1 MFNAKRSITVKV
13 VAGYLIVAVLAG
25 LAVWYVYNQVIAYS
39 EIAQSNTENNE
50 QLILVSEISTNLN
63 ESENTSRRLIQT
75 GNEEELELYNS
86 QIDTINAKLDKLE
99 ATYTD
104 INLEN
109 EIDSISKLLEL
120 KTENLKE
127 LVALRD
133 TDRNTNYYSK
143 ALRELQNIDV
153 SFKDYN
159 YENRFRNLK
168 PYQKDVLIKWL
179 EYSREDNA
187 EQISTKR
194 LDSLVQSVKKV
205 LTDLEFAN
213 RQFQNEVIQKE
224 NELLG
229 NDVILNQQV
238 QSLLAG
244 LEEKERENSVERAEV
259 FQNMLNK
266 TSNIIIIGGCI
277 ILLIIL
283 YFIINIIGDITRSQR
298 YRMELEEAKDFA
310 ESLLASREQF
320 MAAITHDLRS
330 PLTTVMGYADLIQK
344 TNLDEK
350 QKHYLTQIKKSS
362 EFILRLVNDLL
373 DLSKLEAGKMLIEK
387 LSFNPKKLINDTVSN
402 IIPAEKK
409 KDVEIIVEASEET
422 NAQIQSDPFRIKQIL
437 ANLISNAWKF
447 TEEGS
452 IRIGAELKKDVGE
465 NYLLEIKVK
474 DSGIG
479 ISKEM
484 QESIFEE
491 FSQENSSIEKRF
503 GGSGLGLAITKRLTE
518 LLDGKI
524 SLESEQGKGSEFT
537 ILIPVVK
544 LSEAREEPERK
555 LEKTEENIEVEN
567 LDASGMKALIIDDEP
582 GQLSL
587 TVEVARSMGFEIDT
601 AENGKIGL
609 KKLETGDYDIVLTDI
624 QMPILDGFE
633 LINNIRSRKAYKEL
647 PVIALS
653 GRTDIEREVYTRAGF
668 NNKLLKPYSPQELK
682 ENIAELLNLDINME
696 AEPTAGKIEKLRSD
710 SYDLSDI
717 YEFSGQDED
726 AMYAI
731 IQAFL
736 EGAHTSFEEL
746 KKAYEEQ
753 DKDKMGK
760 LAHRMLPMLRQ
771 MKANEVIMVLM
782 KLEAREDV
790 TRPQFENFERKI
802 KDLLSSLDTNITV

>member
-1 MFNAKRSITVKV
+1 MFNARRSITVKV
-13 VAGYLIVAVLAG
+13 VAGYLIVAVLAA
-25 LAVWYVYNQVIAYS
+25 LAIWYVYDQVIAYS

-75 GNEEELELYNS
+75 GNKEELELYNT
-86 QIDTINAKLDKLE
+86 QIDSVNAKLNRLE
-99 ATYTD
+99 GTYTD
-104 INLEN
+104 INLEH
-109 EIDSISKLLEL
+109 EIDSISKLLEQ

-133 TDRNTNYYSK
+133 SDRNTNYYSK
-143 ALRELQNIDV
+143 ALRELRNIDV

-187 EQISTKR
+187 EQITTKR
-194 LDSLVQSVKKV
+194 LDSLVQSVKRV

-224 NELLG
+224 NELLN
-229 NDVILNQQV
+229 NDMILNQQV
-238 QSLLAG
+238 QSLIAG
-244 LEEKERENSVERAEV
+244 LEEEERQNTVERAEV

-298 YRMELEEAKDFA
+298 YRVQLEEAKDFA
-310 ESLLASREQF
+310 EGLLASREQF

-344 TNLDEK
+344 TELDEK
-350 QKHYLTQIKKSS
+350 QKHYLNQIKKSS

-387 LSFNPKKLINDTVSN
+387 LSFNPKKLIKDTVN
-402 IIPAEKK
+402 NVIPAEKN
-409 KDVEIIVEASEET
+409 KDVEIIIKVSEDT

-452 IRIGAELKKDVGE
+452 ILIAAKLREDSGE

-518 LLDGKI
+518 LLNGKI

-544 LSEAREEPERK
+544 LSEARDDTERDSEEH
-555 LEKTEENIEVEN
+555 EENPD
-567 LDASGMKALIIDDEP
+567 LDVMDATGLNALIIDDEP

-587 TVEVARSMGFEIDT
+587 TVEVARSMGFKIDT
-601 AENGKIGL
+601 AENGKAAL
-609 KKLETGDYDIVLTDI
+609 KHLETNHYDIILTDI
-624 QMPILDGFE
+624 QMPVLDGFA
-633 LINNIRSRKAYKEL
+633 LIDKIRSEKKYEDL

-653 GRTDIEREVYTRAGF
+653 GRTDIEKEVYTRAGF
-668 NNKLLKPYSPQELK
+668 NNKLLKPYKPSELK
-682 ENIAELLNLDINME
+682 QSIANLLDLEIE
-696 AEPTAGKIEKLRSD
+696 ETQAEISSNGKLKSD
-710 SYDLSDI
+710 NYDLSDI
-717 YEFSGQDED
+717 YEFAGQDED
-726 AMYAI
+726 AMNAI

-736 EGAHTSFEEL
+736 DGAHQSMNEL
-746 KKAYEEQ
+746 KNAYQQQ
-753 DKDKMGK
+753 DIDKMGK
-760 LAHRMLPMLRQ
+760 LAHRMLPMLKQ
-771 MKANEVIMVLM
+771 MKANAVVAVLM
-782 KLEAREDV
+782 KLETREEVSKPEFDH
-790 TRPQFENFERKI
+790 FERKI
-802 KDLLSSLDTNITV
+802 NELMSSLDTNITV

>member
-13 VAGYLIVAVLAG
+13 VAGYLIVAVLAA

-39 EIAQSNTENNE
+39 QIAQSNTENNE
-50 QLILVSEISTNLN
+50 QLILVSEISTSLS

-75 GNEEELELYNS
+75 GNKEELELYNT
-86 QIDTINAKLDKLE
+86 QIDTVKAKLDRLE
-99 ATYTD
+99 ATYSNV
-104 INLEN
+104 NLEN
-109 EIDSISKLLEL
+109 EIDSISKLLEQ

-168 PYQKDVLIKWL
+168 PYQKEVLIKWL

-187 EQISTKR
+187 EQITTKR
-194 LDSLVQSVKKV
+194 LDSLVQSVKRV

-224 NELLG
+224 NELLN
-229 NDVILNQQV
+229 NDMILNQQV
-238 QSLLAG
+238 QSLLSG
-244 LEEKERENSVERAEV
+244 LEEKERENTVERAEV

-298 YRMELEEAKDFA
+298 YRVELEEAKDFA

-330 PLTTVMGYADLIQK
+330 PLTTVMGYTDLIQK
-344 TNLDEK
+344 TDLNEK
-350 QKHYLTQIKKSS
+350 QKHYLTQIKRSS

-373 DLSKLEAGKMLIEK
+373 DLSKLEAGKMLIEN
-387 LSFNPKKLINDTVSN
+387 LSFNPKKLIKDTVNN

-409 KDVEIIVEASEET
+409 KNVEIIIETSEET

-452 IRIGAELKKDVGE
+452 ILIAAALKEDQGE
-465 NYLLEIKVK
+465 RYLLEIKVK

-518 LLDGKI
+518 LLKGEI
-524 SLESEQGKGSEFT
+524 ILESEQGKGSEFT

-544 LSEAREEPERK
+544 LSEAREEPERAQ
-555 LEKTEENIEVEN
+555 EQAQ
-567 LDASGMKALIIDDEP
+567 DAEIDKIDATGLKALVVDDEP

-587 TVEVARSMGFEIDT
+587 TIEVARSMGFEIDT
-601 AENGKIGL
+601 AENGKIAL
-609 KKLETGDYDIVLTDI
+609 QKLESSDYDIVLTDI

-633 LINNIRSRKAYKEL
+633 LIDKIRSRKAFKEI

-653 GRTDIEREVYTRAGF
+653 GRTDIEKKVYTRAGF
-668 NNKLLKPYSPQELK
+668 NNKLLKPYKPQELK
-682 ENIAELLNLDINME
+682 KSIANLLDLEIEEEIDTGPENSR
-696 AEPTAGKIEKLRSD
+696 KLQSD
-710 SYDLSDI
+710 SYDLTDI
-717 YEFSGQDED
+717 YEFSGRDED
-726 AMYAI
+726 AMNTI

-736 EGAHTSFEEL
+736 EGAQNSLEEL
-746 KKAYEEQ
+746 RKAYEEQ
-753 DKDKMGK
+753 DRDKLGK
-760 LAHRMLPMLRQ
+760 LAHRMLPMLKQ
-771 MKANEVIMVLM
+771 MKANEVVAVLM

-790 TRPQFENFERKI
+790 TRPQFDHFQQKI
-802 KDLLSSLDTNITV
+802 TDLMSNLDTNITV